1 MANLYDAYP
10 WQQEMHDSKAKIKFV
25 QAGRRA
31 GKTRSA
37 LQEALRQIREASINP
52 VVFPGKKQK
61 LTAEQA
67 GLVPPIHIWTVAP
80 TRAQM
85 LQVWNEMQAFIPK
98 HIVRKTKNQK
108 QAGGRGGGFKQDDLH
123 VWLDLKD
130 ENGQWLPNRW
140 RQSVFWELKSAD
152 NPEGLQTVGLDF
164 LHMAESQDIKEAAWN
179 KVRPTLNSPGRLG
192 RAIVEGV
199 PPESTQH
206 WFARNFKMAK
216 ENPSTRREAFHA
228 STFDNPYLTDE
239 DRLEIEEEK
248 GSLTE
253 GIWERF
259 YLAKQPEGAG
269 GFFRNIT
276 KAYSSGAYEMIKPD
290 PDASY
295 VAGLDIGRAND
306 PTVLII
312 KDRITRTSVFAVE
325 LMKTDWSLQLET
337 IKREAVR
344 WNLEEIYMDSTGLGG
359 KLGEDVLFR
368 ELLEYSIPVVG
379 YNFTPSKKYQ
389 LFLDYALSLEKETV
403 AFPQS
408 WGKLI
413 SQLEDIA
420 HRETANRGHQ
430 FYSVSGGRDDW
441 VDAECLALMACD
453 PALEVMELL
462 TAPKSKGGIVP
473 LNSNYKKKSSRIL
486 RWREARK
493 MQEELAEND
502 NELRI
507 R

>member
-1 MANLYDAYP
+1 M
-10 WQQEMHDSKAKIKFV
+10 
-25 QAGRRA
+25 
-31 GKTRSA
+31 
-37 LQEALRQIREASINP
+37 
-52 VVFPGKKQK
+52 
-61 LTAEQA
+61 
-67 GLVPPIHIWTVAP
+67 
-80 TRAQM
+80 
-85 LQVWNEMQAFIPK
+85 
-98 HIVRKTKNQK
+98 
-108 QAGGRGGGFKQDDLH
+108 
-123 VWLDLKD
+123 WLDLKD

-312 KDRITRTSVFAVE
+312 KDRVTRTSVFAVE

-379 YNFTPSKKYQ
+379 YNFTPSK
-389 LFLDYALSLEKETV
+389 
-403 AFPQS
+403 
-408 WGKLI
+408 
-413 SQLEDIA
+413 
-420 HRETANRGHQ
+420 
-430 FYSVSGGRDDW
+430 
-441 VDAECLALMACD
+441 
-453 PALEVMELL
+453 
-462 TAPKSKGGIVP
+462 
-473 LNSNYKKKSSRIL
+473 
-486 RWREARK
+486 
-493 MQEELAEND
+493 
-502 NELRI
+502 
-507 R
+507 